1 MCNCVY
7 CRQEPDYPRE
17 QHEQANRQAD
27 EICDGTECTKSA
39 DMAWDM
45 GYAYGKKEN
54 EARYQIER
62 AIAQLETPL
71 EDTFAGE
78 DAEWAGGAADTM
90 ERVVA
95 QLKDHLAA

>member
-17 QHEQANRQAD
+17 QAN
-27 EICDGTECTKSA
+27 KSIERKLNV
-39 DMAWDM
+39 AWER
-45 GYAYGKKEN
+45 GYAKGNK